1 MEEIENVRN
10 GRYTLRG
17 KLTFDTNK
25 TMIEMEA
32 KEALEIA
39 FTLFNWARMPYDVLE
54 ELKEKMK
61 E

>member
-10 GRYTLRG
+10 GRYTLKGR
-17 KLTFDTNK
+17 LTFDTNK

-39 FTLFNWARMPYDVLE
+39 FTLFDWARMPYDVLE
-54 ELKEKMK
+54 ELRERMEK
-61 E
+61 